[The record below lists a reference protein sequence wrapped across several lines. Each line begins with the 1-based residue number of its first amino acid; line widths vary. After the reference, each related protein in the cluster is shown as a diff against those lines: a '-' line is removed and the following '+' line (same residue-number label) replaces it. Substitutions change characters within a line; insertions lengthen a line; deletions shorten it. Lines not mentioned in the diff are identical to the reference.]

1 MINSWFK
8 LRHIVCPQHPKV
20 GKMARA
26 LGCNRMTAYGVA
38 CAWFRYV
45 DMFTTDG
52 QTHLTP
58 DELDEEL
65 GFRGCANA
73 LSLVVWAALD
83 DDGCVVAPNF
93 DEHCGET
100 AKKRAMNARYQD
112 NYRKDNGSK
121 KKILQSDENL
131 SEKNLTDSAPCVRK
145 KSYQRREEENREEKS
160 RDVEELNGSITQQG
174 VLPLDSPPPPSA
186 PSGVQEVMQH
196 MRSLPHA
203 AITEQQLRSCAEK
216 FCLTGQASGWTYKNA
231 PLRDWRAS
239 AALYLSRWQENAR
252 KATYSRSNT
261 SLQGNIYDS

>member
-100 AKKRAMNARYQD
+100 AKRRAEDARRQQKC
-112 NYRKDNGSK
+112 RVTK
-121 KKILQSDENL
+121 KCDTTHTPL
-131 SEKNLTDSAPCVRK
+131 SQKNVTHVADPVTK
-145 KSYQRREEENREEKS
+145 KCDQRREEENREDKN
-160 RDVEELNGSITQQG
+160 RDEEELNGSITQQG

-196 MRSLPHA
+196 MRALPHA
-203 AITEQQLRSCAEK
+203 AITEQELRACAEK

>member
-8 LRHIVCPQHPKV
+8 VRHIICPQHPKV

-26 LGCNRMTAYGVA
+26 LGCNRITAFGVA

-52 QTHLTP
+52 KTHLTP
-58 DELDEEL
+58 EELDEEL

-83 DDGCVVAPNF
+83 ADGCVEAPRF

-112 NYRKDNGSK
+112 NYRGAGGSK
-121 KKILQSDENL
+121 KKILQSDEPL

-145 KSYQRREEENREEKS
+145 KSYQSRKEKNREEQTI
-160 RDVEELNGSITQQG
+160 EEEKKRKEEDPTQRE
-174 VLPLDSPPPPSA
+174 LDFSTPSSPSA
-186 PSGVQEVMQH
+186 PADEQEVYHFLANQPNTA
-196 MRSLPHA
+196 LP
-203 AITEQQLRSCAEK
+203 EKELRSCAQK
-216 FCLTGQASGWTYKNA
+216 FYLSGQACGWTYRNT
-231 PLRDWRAS
+231 PLKDWKAS
-239 AALYLSRWQENAR
+239 ARLYLSRWQENTR
-252 KATYSRSNT
+252 TSQKTRSET
-261 SLQGNIYDS
+261 SLNKNIYG